1 MVLKMQKNVKNKIQ
15 QVNNP
20 SLTKAESAR
29 LKEIDTQLGDLVTQ
43 DKAEQVNIGAK
54 IIAEQIGTGFEVFDN
69 QQDVDSAIATL
80 QEQGGI
86 IDTKNSDNYGTFVTL
101 PGNKSIVILNKE
113 VYTEDRE
120 FPVGEHEVGH
130 AVVYETVK
138 NKPEAA
144 IALGQALLNELQ
156 TNKNINIKPKFKA
169 QLEAYALTEKSQVD
183 SQKERL
189 RDNQIPISQQRF
201 TVDMDGE
208 IINATIS
215 TNLDG
220 SRRVRLMNKDGI
232 AFTDEVISKDN
243 TLSNEEYLTASAGE
257 VNTTEDVDIETV
269 RNPKVVDRMSNRQ
282 REAAGLPPKE
292 VKQSPAEVRKLAAET
307 MEEVLTFTSQGL
319 TDGTIEINESTAD
332 KIGNFIRRALS
343 SMGMKVKFKNGKDV
357 LNFIKDYNRSVHRQK
372 GLSRG
377 LERVATEGA
386 EVTITPETVTETE
399 IKESVAK
406 ESKRVDETEVTPEQ
420 ASRNKKLMQNIVEG
434 DVSAANTIVQE
445 NSGLILGPKLLNF
458 NPDITAESGVTSE
471 DVLQAVAD
479 MMTPGMVDLV
489 FTKEKTGIARKTSLA
504 EEYAKEKGEV
514 STFLGRLAQRKKEIY
529 TAAGLDPNK
538 FNLVGIDSSTKQ
550 IIDEGSETKPKL
562 EKEVATTQVDPREF
576 GPVTEGNKLKEV
588 EGIVKVTDK
597 QRLTFKQLASKY
609 FDKVSQTL
617 FGMPGKKVKG
627 NASLKYANVKGEPVS
642 SEAL

>member
-1 MVLKMQKNVKNKIQ
+1 
-15 QVNNP
+15 
-20 SLTKAESAR
+20 
-29 LKEIDTQLGDLVTQ
+29 
-43 DKAEQVNIGAK
+43 
-54 IIAEQIGTGFEVFDN
+54 
-69 QQDVDSAIATL
+69 L

-406 ESKRVDETEVTPEQ
+406 ESKR
-420 ASRNKKLMQNIVEG
+420 
-434 DVSAANTIVQE
+434 
-445 NSGLILGPKLLNF
+445 NS
-458 NPDITAESGVTSE
+458 
-471 DVLQAVAD
+471 
-479 MMTPGMVDLV
+479 
-489 FTKEKTGIARKTSLA
+489 
-504 EEYAKEKGEV
+504 
-514 STFLGRLAQRKKEIY
+514 
-529 TAAGLDPNK
+529 
-538 FNLVGIDSSTKQ
+538 
-550 IIDEGSETKPKL
+550 
-562 EKEVATTQVDPREF
+562 
-576 GPVTEGNKLKEV
+576 
-588 EGIVKVTDK
+588 
-597 QRLTFKQLASKY
+597 
-609 FDKVSQTL
+609 
-617 FGMPGKKVKG
+617 
-627 NASLKYANVKGEPVS
+627 
-642 SEAL
+642 